1 MHIALFNDEISLEK
15 EISDKSIILFK
26 DSLERLWYT
35 YQVINRPSMKDI
47 FLKNYK
53 NFDIWIPIIHWWYWE
68 WWQITAMLELL
79 WTPYLFA
86 NHSTHSLCFNKYLTN
101 LVAKDLEIK
110 TPNTYHINDSKEVE
124 NINFP
129 WPYFIKPN
137 TSWSSIDCGK
147 FENIHEAKKIIE
159 KICKYDSVCIQEVI
173 KWREFTVSISWDYN
187 NPTIL
192 WIMEIITQREFF
204 DFDAKYKR
212 DKTKEIFPELKDE
225 LKTELDEFSKKI
237 YQKLKIKDLARIDYL
252 YSNNKLYFLEINT
265 IPWMTSMSFFPQCIK
280 HYGYEWFEIFLKEII
295 ENNISKK

>member
-79 WTPYLFA
+79 WIPYLFA
-86 NHSTHSLCFNKYLTN
+86 NHNTHSLCFNKYSTN
-101 LVAKDLEIK
+101 LVAKDLGIK

-147 FENIHEAKKIIE
+147 FENIHEAKKLIE
-159 KICKYDSVCIQEVI
+159 KICKYDSVCIQEAI

-295 ENNISKK
+295 

>member
-15 EISDKSIILFK
+15 EISDKSIVLFK
-26 DSLERLWYT
+26 DGLEKLWYT
-35 YQVINRPSMKDI
+35 YKVINRPSMKDY

-53 NFDIWIPIIHWWYWE
+53 KFDLWIPIIHWWYGE

-79 WTPYLFA
+79 WIPYLFA
-86 NHSTHSLCFNKYLTN
+86 NHDTHSLCFNKYLTN
-101 LVAKDLEIK
+101 LVAQDLEIQIPK
-110 TPNTYHINDSKEVE
+110 TYYILDPKELK
-124 NINFP
+124 NIDFA
-129 WPYFIKPN
+129 WPYFVKPN

-147 FENIHEAKKIIE
+147 FETIHKAKKLIE

-173 KWREFTVSISWDYN
+173 KWREFTVSISGDYN

-212 DKTKEIFPELKDE
+212 DKTKEIFPKLPKK
-225 LKTELDEFSKKI
+225 LKTQLEEFSKKL
-237 YQKLKIKDLARIDYL
+237 YKKLKIKDLARIDYL
-252 YSNNKLYFLEINT
+252 YSNDKLYFLEINT

-280 HYGYEWFEIFLKEII
+280 HYGYQWFEIFLKEII
-295 ENNISKK
+295 EKNSL

>member
-15 EISDKSIILFK
+15 EISNKSIVLFK
-26 DSLERLWYT
+26 ESMEKLWYT
-35 YQVINRPSMKDI
+35 YQVINWPSMKNI

-53 NFDIWIPIIHWWYWE
+53 KFDLGIPIIHWWYGE

-79 WTPYLFA
+79 SIPYLFA
-86 NHSTHSLCFNKYLTN
+86 NHDTHSLCFNKYVTN
-101 LVAKDLEIK
+101 LVAQDLWIK
-110 TPNTYHINDSKEVE
+110 IPKTHHINNPKEIE

-147 FENIHEAKKIIE
+147 FDNLDLAKNLIK

-173 KWREFTVSISWDYN
+173 KWQEFTVSISGDYN
-187 NPTIL
+187 KPTIL

-212 DKTKEIFPELKDE
+212 DKTKEIFPNLPKK
-225 LKTELDEFSKKI
+225 LKTELEEFSKKI
-237 YQKLKIKDLARIDYL
+237 YQKLKIKDLCRVDYL
-252 YSNNKLYFLEINT
+252 YSKSKLYFLEINT
-265 IPWMTSMSFFPQCIK
+265 IPWMTPMSLLPQCVK
-280 HYGYEWFEIFLKEII
+280 HYGYKWFEIFLKEII
-295 ENNISKK
+295 EKNKL